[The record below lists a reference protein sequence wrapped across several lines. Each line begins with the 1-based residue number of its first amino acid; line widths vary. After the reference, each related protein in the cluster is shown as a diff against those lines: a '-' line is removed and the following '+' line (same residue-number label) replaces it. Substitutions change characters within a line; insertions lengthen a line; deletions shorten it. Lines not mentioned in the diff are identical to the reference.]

1 MISMFLRIYDIIKF
15 LISES
20 DYKYIMQ
27 SDIIILTNDTDK
39 SYLYKNKL
47 YSPIADSFLE
57 YLKKYNNSYLAI
69 SLPGSKL
76 NKEQTLLNYL
86 NINREYFISKIKNFF
101 SNEDKLILFWKKIFK
116 KVNPEII
123 ICIQPPPEMCVA
135 AKKCNIK
142 IIDIQHGLINNL
154 IYYNLQNS
162 YGEKGLPNI
171 VLCWDKISRNYL
183 KKILPNVS
191 SYISGNPWIACLDKK
206 NTNKFINLEI
216 KKFKKVPKKKPV
228 ILITLQ
234 WKKNYTKQIIDIPEH
249 IIKCLKILVNEG
261 WNCWLR
267 FHPAHLKEFSK
278 DILHNEWNKKT
289 NLKINSINI
298 SDLSD
303 SALPYLLK
311 FTNVH
316 ITNFS
321 ASIIEAKIMKVPS
334 YIWCKNENIKTNLFQ
349 PYLNT
354 NYIYEAPSN
363 INKFVKTLN
372 KHKKKK
378 KIIFN
383 YFVETKK
390 NIFLLEENIFN
401 KKSN

>member
-15 LISES
+15 LISKS
-20 DYKYIMQ
+20 DYKYIKQ
-27 SDIIILTNDTDK
+27 ADIIISTNDTDK
-39 SYLYKNKL
+39 SYIYKNKL
-47 YSPIADSFLE
+47 YSPIADSFVE
-57 YLKKYNNSYLAI
+57 YLKKYNNSYIAI
-69 SLPGSKL
+69 SLPGSKF
-76 NKEQTLLNYL
+76 NKKQTLLNYL
-86 NINREYFISKIKNFF
+86 NINREYYISKIKNFF
-101 SNEDKLILFWKKIFK
+101 SNEDELILFWKKIFK
-116 KVNPEII
+116 KVNPKII

-142 IIDIQHGLINNL
+142 IFDIQHGLINNL

-171 VLCWDKISRNYL
+171 IFCWDKISTNYL

-191 SYISGNPWIACLDKK
+191 SCILGNPWIAYLDKK

-216 KKFKKVPKKKPV
+216 KKVRKVPKKQPV
-228 ILITLQ
+228 IIITLQ
-234 WKKNYTKQIIDIPEH
+234 WKRNYTKQIIDIPEH
-249 IIKCLKILVNEG
+249 IIKCLKRLVNGG

-278 DILHNEWNKKT
+278 DILQNEWNKKT

-298 SDLSD
+298 YDLSD
-303 SALPYLLK
+303 SALPYLLR
-311 FTNVH
+311 FANAH

-334 YIWCKNENIKTNLFQ
+334 YIWCKDKNIKANLFQ

-354 NYIYEAPSN
+354 LNIYEVPPN
-363 INKFVKTLN
+363 INKFVKLIN
-372 KHKKKK
+372 KHKVKKK
-378 KIIFN
+378 TISDHLTESKKK
-383 YFVETKK
+383 YFLFRKK
-390 NIFLLEENIFN
+390 YLQ
-401 KKSN
+401 